1 MRTSGTALPLKLLA
15 EQFAR
20 LPGIGMKSAQ
30 RIAYSMMSYT
40 DEEAEAFAK
49 AILDAHYNVKQ
60 CSICQN
66 LTDGEICPVCA
77 DIGRDKSVVCVV
89 EAPRDIAA
97 FERSN
102 EYNGVYHVLHGLIA
116 PLDGIT
122 PDKLKIKELV
132 ERIGKGGI
140 SEVIMATNPT
150 AEGDATA
157 IYISRLIKPL
167 GVKVTRLAFGLPIG
181 GSLEYADE
189 VTLYKALEN
198 RNEI

>member
-1 MRTSGTALPLKLLA
+1 MGVYIEPIGKLIN
-15 EQFAR
+15 EFTK
-20 LPGIGMKSAQ
+20 LPGVGGKTAQ
-30 RIAYSMMSYT
+30 RYAYKIISMSNEDAKAFADSIMAVKNNVHYCRVCGNYT
-40 DEEAEAFAK
+40 DG
-49 AILDAHYNVKQ
+49 D
-60 CSICQN
+60 IC
-66 LTDGEICPVCA
+66 EICKE
-77 DIGRDKSVVCVV
+77 RDGGVICVV
-89 EAPRDIAA
+89 KEPKDVVAL
-97 FERSN
+97 EKLH
-102 EYNGVYHVLHGLIA
+102 EYHGVYHVLHGLIA